1 DQKQAV
7 HAQDHLGCCQ
17 ECHQADG
24 CSHFTFDYSSGV
36 CYLKVGQGVQN
47 FKVGLVSG
55 MTPVP

>member
-1 DQKQAV
+1 
-7 HAQDHLGCCQ
+7 GCCQ

-55 MTPVP
+55 MIPVP